1 MNRRRQSLA
10 LIEFESAAFGMLA
23 VDRMIK
29 RSPIAV
35 LRCGTVHPGR
45 YLVLVGG
52 SVASTEEAYEAALA
66 VGEVRDSV
74 LLPDPHPALDDAV
87 DDRPAA
93 PVPGEPEAEAM
104 AVVETLSSPAL
115 LRSIDAA
122 LKAAPVRLNELR
134 LSDDLG
140 GRGLAVMTGG
150 LTDLQAALDAADD
163 QVGGGLMA
171 ARTLMP
177 RAESLLQEIV
187 GGGTSFRNCGRRE
200 PAGAETVEG

>member
-1 MNRRRQSLA
+1 MNQPRQALA

-29 RSPIAV
+29 RSPIAL

-52 SVASTEEAYEAALA
+52 SVASTEEAYETGLDA
-66 VGEVRDSV
+66 GEVRDSV
-74 LLPDPHPALDDAV
+74 LLPDPHADLNDAV
-87 DDRPAA
+87 DERPAA
-93 PVPGEPEAEAM
+93 PEAEAL
-104 AVVETLSSPAL
+104 AVIETLTSPAL
-115 LRSIDAA
+115 LRSVDAA

-140 GRGLAVMTGG
+140 GRGLAVLTGS

-177 RAESLLQEIV
+177 RAEPLLQDIV
-187 GGGTSFRNCGRRE
+187 GGGTSFRDCTRRE

>member
-1 MNRRRQSLA
+1 MNRRRQALA
-10 LIEFESAAFGMLA
+10 LIEFESTAFGMLA
-23 VDRMIK
+23 VDRMLK
-29 RSPIAV
+29 RSPIAL

-52 SVASTEEAYEAALA
+52 SVASVEEAYEAGLA

-74 LLPDPHPALDDAV
+74 LLADPHRDLDEAV
-87 DDRPAA
+87 
-93 PVPGEPEAEAM
+93 GERHAVPEAEAL
-104 AVVETLSSPAL
+104 AVIETLTSPAL
-115 LRSIDAA
+115 LRSVDAA

-134 LSDDLG
+134 LGDDLG
-140 GRGLAVMTGG
+140 GRGLAVLTGG

-163 QVGGGLMA
+163 QVGGGWMA

-187 GGGTSFRNCGRRE
+187 GAGTSFRDCVRCE
-200 PAGAETVEG
+200 PVGAETVED